1 MNLVMSG
8 VATIAVATIANNV
21 VDNLAQHA
29 QTPEEKQTYQN
40 LSLLGT
46 LVAFG
51 GAVAVTVGG
60 IRMIGKSKRR

>member
-1 MNLVMSG
+1 MNLVTSG
-8 VATIAVATIANNV
+8 VVTIAVATIASNAVN
-21 VDNLAQHA
+21 NLAQHA

-51 GAVAVTVGG
+51 GAVAITVGG
-60 IRMIGKSKRR
+60 LRMIGKP